1 MIPTMGTGHHLSPEG
16 GGEGRMLVASLTFQ
30 EINIVHHN

>member
-16 GGEGRMLVASLTFQ
+16 GGEDVGCVT
-30 EINIVHHN
+30 NISGN